1 MVVAVGRIRGLG
13 CGQWGAEHTHRA
25 AIMIAILLFGI
36 SSPFEAFVSCFITG
50 GMAASDSS
58 DGVELLFPVSFSSP
72 STIVEDACTPL
83 RASASASASILFT
96 LRVSEGDSACSAS
109 PAVIVAKCLVAL
121 GLRIAQRKRAQNRA
135 FQGVR

>member
-1 MVVAVGRIRGLG
+1 
-13 CGQWGAEHTHRA
+13 
-25 AIMIAILLFGI
+25 MIAILLFGI
-36 SSPFEAFVSCFITG
+36 SSPFEAFVSSFFTG

-83 RASASASASILFT
+83 RASASASILFT
-96 LRVSEGDSACSAS
+96 LRVSEGDSACSVS
-109 PAVIVAKCLVAL
+109 PAVIVAKCLLAL
-121 GLRIAQRKRAQNRA
+121 GLRIAQRKRVQNRV